1 MLRTYLRIN
10 RVGLVGAA
18 RLSPERTG
26 KVGTMVRL
34 GSGDAVGR
42 AAPGLLLVWRL
53 LLESCRLGTASCR
66 RGRRLGASRDRKRA
80 SRTPV
85 NRAVADYYGS
95 WKHNRTEGNWG
106 LGRPKIPG
114 WAGPPWAPCR
124 DTHPSGEHAFSK
136 LI

>member
-26 KVGTMVRL
+26 KVGTAARP

-53 LLESCRLGTASCR
+53 LLESCHPGMASRR
-66 RGRRLGASRDRKRA
+66 RGR
-80 SRTPV
+80 
-85 NRAVADYYGS
+85 
-95 WKHNRTEGNWG
+95 W
-106 LGRPKIPG
+106 LGRVEIGSAQQNKGESGPG
-114 WAGPPWAPCR
+114 TTQNPRVGQP
-124 DTHPSGEHAFSK
+124 TVGT
-136 LI
+136 L